1 MLTVAAE
8 AASVEGDAVDALVLI
23 AALLVCSITAR
34 ALTRVWVSTALLLV
48 VLGVLLGPPGLG
60 LFDLAI
66 TTSTVHLVAAIAL
79 ATVLFG
85 DAAATD
91 VRRLRVVA
99 SQPIRLLSIGLLG
112 SVALGT
118 VLAGVLL
125 PAITWPLALVVA
137 AILAPTDAA
146 LGAPV
151 VSDPAVPEDVREV
164 LTVESGL
171 NDGLAVPILLVGLA
185 WADLQEI
192 DEAGFVALVGR
203 VVGIGVLSGLGVAAL
218 VAVTLR
224 AVSRRWGTTRAWV
237 ELTPLLAAVA
247 CYVLAEHLGGSGF
260 IAAFVGGLA
269 FGALYRQRGDDELI
283 VDEGVSD
290 LLQGTT
296 WFIFGAAA
304 VGPLLLDVAVDP
316 RWVVYALLSLTVVR
330 FLPVWLALLGTR
342 SPWPTVVFMAWFGPR
357 GLASVVFLVIVLDLS
372 PNDAAT
378 ASIVGTVTLTVLLS
392 VVLHGVSARPAAKA
406 YGAWHARRQV
416 ARGR

>member
-1 MLTVAAE
+1 VLTVAAE
-8 AASVEGDAVDALVLI
+8 AATVEGDAVDALVLI

-34 ALTRVWVSTALLLV
+34 ALTRLWVSTALLLV

-79 ATVLFG
+79 ATVLFS

-91 VRRLRVVA
+91 VRRLRAVA

-203 VVGIGVLSGLGVAAL
+203 VVGIGVLSGVGVAAL

-247 CYVLAEHLGGSGF
+247 CYLLAEHLGGSGF

-269 FGALYRQRGDDELI
+269 FGSLYRERGDDELI

-304 VGPLLLDVAVDP
+304 VGPLLLDVAIDP
-316 RWVVYALLSLTVVR
+316 RWVVYALLSLTIVR
-330 FLPVWLALLGTR
+330 FDPVWLALLGTR

-406 YGAWHARRQV
+406 YGAWHARREV

>member
-1 MLTVAAE
+1 
-8 AASVEGDAVDALVLI
+8 
-23 AALLVCSITAR
+23 
-34 ALTRVWVSTALLLV
+34 
-48 VLGVLLGPPGLG
+48 
-60 LFDLAI
+60 
-66 TTSTVHLVAAIAL
+66 
-79 ATVLFG
+79 
-85 DAAATD
+85 
-91 VRRLRVVA
+91 
-99 SQPIRLLSIGLLG
+99 
-112 SVALGT
+112 
-118 VLAGVLL
+118 
-125 PAITWPLALVVA
+125 
-137 AILAPTDAA
+137 
-146 LGAPV
+146 
-151 VSDPAVPEDVREV
+151 
-164 LTVESGL
+164 
-171 NDGLAVPILLVGLA
+171 
-185 WADLQEI
+185 
-192 DEAGFVALVGR
+192 
-203 VVGIGVLSGLGVAAL
+203 VAAL

-269 FGALYRQRGDDELI
+269 FGALSRERGDDELI

-304 VGPLLLDVAVDP
+304 VGQLLLDVAIDP

-330 FLPVWLALLGTR
+330 FVPVWLALLGTR

>member
-1 MLTVAAE
+1 VLTAAAE

-23 AALLVCSITAR
+23 AALLLCSIAAR
-34 ALTRVWVSTALLLV
+34 ALTRAWVSTALLLV
-48 VLGVLLGPPGLG
+48 LLGVLLGPPGLG

-66 TTSTVHLVAAIAL
+66 TTSTVHLVASIAL
-79 ATVLFG
+79 ATVLFS
-85 DAAATD
+85 DAAAID
-91 VRRLRVVA
+91 VRRMRAVA
-99 SQPIRLLSIGLLG
+99 AQPIRLLSIGLLG
-112 SVALGT
+112 SVALGA
-118 VLAGVLL
+118 VLAVGLL

-192 DEAGFVALVGR
+192 DEAGFAALIGR
-203 VVGIGVLSGLGVAAL
+203 VVGIGVLCGVAVAGL
-218 VAVTLR
+218 VALALR
-224 AVSRRWGTTRAWV
+224 RASHRWGTTPAWSA
-237 ELTPLLAAVA
+237 LTPLLAAVA

-269 FGALYRQRGDDELI
+269 FGALCRGRVDDELI
-283 VDEGVSD
+283 VDEGVSN

-296 WFIFGAAA
+296 WFVFGAAA
-304 VGPLLLDVAVDP
+304 VGPLLLDVDIDP
-316 RWVVYALLSLTVVR
+316 RWVVYALLSLTFVR
-330 FLPVWLALLGTR
+330 FVPVWLALLGTR
-342 SPWPTVVFMAWFGPR
+342 SPWPTVAFIAWFGPR

-372 PNDAAT
+372 PADTAT

-392 VVLHGVSARPAAKA
+392 VVLHGLSARPAARA
-406 YGAWHARRQV
+406 YGAWYRRE
-416 ARGR
+416 AIPDR

>member
-1 MLTVAAE
+1 VLTVAAE

-203 VVGIGVLSGLGVAAL
+203 VVGIGVLSGVGVAAL
-218 VAVTLR
+218 VAITLR
-224 AVSRRWGTTRAWV
+224 AVSSRWGTTRAWV

-269 FGALYRQRGDDELI
+269 FGALSRERGDDELI

-304 VGPLLLDVAVDP
+304 VGQLLLDVAIDP

-330 FLPVWLALLGTR
+330 FVPVWLALLGTR
-342 SPWPTVVFMAWFGPR
+342 SAWPTVAFVAWFGPR

-372 PNDAAT
+372 PDDAAT

-406 YGAWHARRQV
+406 YGAWHARRQL
-416 ARGR
+416 APGR